1 MCHVADKQVRPAAV
15 SHGMILCLHGY
26 RQDAAGFK
34 SKLGGFRK
42 ATKSLLDLVFIDAP
56 HLIENDA
63 LCVGDNEG
71 GRGWWFSSEKS
82 FSAREYTDT
91 CRGFEESVKAIEQ
104 ACKLE
109 GPFDG
114 ILGFSQGAA
123 MAAMILLMQCLKKV
137 ECSFKFGVLV
147 AGFRSRSSAHDHLF
161 AKEGLIDVPTLHIVG
176 ETDNIIPKAQAI
188 EILPFFV
195 SPSVL
200 YHPGGHFL
208 PTSGQ
213 CKMDYIDF
221 FKQMASMHN
230 GT

>member
-1 MCHVADKQVRPAAV
+1 TSRAHLHCHHHGGRLEAAG
-15 SHGMILCLHGY
+15 SLSTWLS
-26 RQDAAGFK
+26 DAAAFK

-56 HLIENDA
+56 HLIENGVH
-63 LCVGDNEG
+63 CEGDSEG
-71 GRGWWFSSEKS
+71 GRGWWFSSEKA

-114 ILGFSQGAA
+114 VLGFSQGAC
-123 MAAMILLMQCLKKV
+123 MAAMILSLQCLNRV

-147 AGFRSRSSAHDHLF
+147 AGFRSRSSSHDYMF
-161 AKEGLIDVPTLHIVG
+161 EKEGLVDVPTLHIVG
-176 ETDNIIPKAQAI
+176 ETDNVIPKAQAT
-188 EILPFFV
+188 EVLPFFV
-195 SPSVL
+195 FPTVL

-213 CKMDYIDF
+213 CKTDYMNF
-221 FKQMASMHN
+221 FKQMASTQN

>member
-1 MCHVADKQVRPAAV
+1 MTTIMADASKLR
-15 SHGMILCLHGY
+15 ILCLHGY